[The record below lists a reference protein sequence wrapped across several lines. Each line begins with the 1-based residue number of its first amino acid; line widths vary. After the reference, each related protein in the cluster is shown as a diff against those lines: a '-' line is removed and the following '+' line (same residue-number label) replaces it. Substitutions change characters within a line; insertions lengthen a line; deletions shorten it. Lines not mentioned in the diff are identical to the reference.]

1 MNTPFEIPPGWNELW
16 KHHEHF
22 SAGGSRVE
30 IAVYADQH
38 FEIVLETWGMGRDRD
53 TCRLTGTHSILSPAH
68 GWLWIKS
75 IEKRVIQS
83 TKPDDAQSPPDVTFD
98 LKPFEDAIVL
108 EYFRVADSPNYP
120 HPGEAMN
127 YHFLNERFEV
137 FLSLHTFYLLAL
149 DGIRFWV
156 EHPDDVDTKDPP
168 PAASVV
174 KGVDDI
180 LWVLDRR
187 KYAVEHAS

>member
-1 MNTPFEIPPGWNELW
+1 MNTPFEITPGWDELW

-22 SAGGSRVE
+22 SGGGSRVG
-30 IAVYADQH
+30 IALYADQH
-38 FEIVLETWGMGRDRD
+38 FEIVLEAWGMGRERD
-53 TCRLTGTHSILSPAH
+53 TCRLTGTHSKFSPAH

-83 TKPDDAQSPPDVTFD
+83 PTQPQPDVTFD

-108 EYFRVADSPNYP
+108 EYFRVTDSPNYP
-120 HPGEAMN
+120 HPGESMN
-127 YHFLNERFEV
+127 YQFLNERFEV

-156 EHPDDVDTKDPP
+156 EHPDEVDTKDGPP
-168 PAASVV
+168 TASLV
-174 KGVDDI
+174 KNVDDI
-180 LWVLDRR
+180 LWYFDRR
-187 KYAVEHAS
+187 KYAVERPA